1 MISANCTEGGFAESA
16 PKRKLVLLHEVQKAI
31 CDWLAGAYRKDNE
44 HGVGTQAPAGGLLMA
59 RGCSEAK

>member
-1 MISANCTEGGFAESA
+1 
-16 PKRKLVLLHEVQKAI
+16 VLLHEVQKAI

-44 HGVGTQAPAGGLLMA
+44 HGVGTQAAAGGLLMA